1 MKLFSLSL
9 ALMLALLLPQ
19 VASAGDG
26 QNKELKKIFKYVTG
40 LPMARNYALYTLISA
55 RCNRYVP
62 FPDNYFCREAV
73 GEQIKLLD
81 YDIYFLNQQQPMIK
95 PTDESW
101 SIDSFVFVAFKAVL
115 IDLLSDPLTGQYL
128 EKLNR
133 DLNDYL
139 TGDNPN
145 FNLWEMSLKF
155 YKSPVLAA
163 RTIGVL
169 FQDTSL
175 KKLHIAYLEN
185 ARIKGKK
192 SFFINLEKLSLT
204 IDTINL
210 INDYSREN
218 YKAIFYP
225 RPLKH
230 LTNRNIYH
238 FYVPLYMAMK
248 LSQEGTDRRFAL
260 LAPIMQ
266 TLSYEFITIAPDYR
280 YLIKDPAYIEG
291 ITSSGTLR
299 DIFTGLSGAQYAFS
313 KVMTARDF
321 DKMMIEFDKGTAAGV
336 KYIVQSTN

>member
-9 ALMLALLLPQ
+9 ALMFSLLLPQ

-26 QNKELKKIFKYVTG
+26 QNKELKKIFKYVAG
-40 LPMARNYALYTLISA
+40 LPMAQNYALYTLISA

-81 YDIYFLNQQQPMIK
+81 YDIHFLSQKQQMNRSA
-95 PTDESW
+95 DESW
-101 SIDSFVFVAFKAVL
+101 NIDSFVFVAFKGAL
-115 IDLLSDPLTGQYL
+115 IELLSDPLTGQYL
-128 EKLNR
+128 EKLKA

-139 TGDNPN
+139 TGANPS
-145 FNLWEMSLKF
+145 FNLWEMTLKF

-175 KKLHIAYLEN
+175 KKLHIAYLEK
-185 ARIKGKK
+185 AQIKGKK
-192 SFFINLEKLSLT
+192 SFLINLEKLSHT

-248 LSQEGTDRRFAL
+248 LSKEGTTRRYAL

-266 TLSYEFITIAPDYR
+266 TLSYEFITIAQGYR
-280 YLIKDPAYIEG
+280 YLIKDPIYIEG
-291 ITSSGTLR
+291 ITSYGTLR

-313 KVMTARDF
+313 KVMTAKDF
-321 DKMMIEFDKGTAAGV
+321 DKMMVEFDKGTPAGV